1 MGRSTLISLN
11 TTEAHIQTP
20 SRMNK
25 LLMLTFLV
33 TLMGLMA
40 TAAPQEEVEEHE
52 LEDLSADEINVMEEV
67 AESREEREAAG
78 RKKRP
83 SRMRS
88 TGTNNPRKPAKKT
101 KKKVTIKGK
110 DKLRKKRPSRMRS
123 TGTNNPR
130 KPAKK
135 PKQKVSI
142 KGKGRNANR
151 QNARTNCRADRSDYT
166 CLLNAMNYLG
176 LMKTQVAN
184 YLRQQ
189 GRIAAANKTGEKKNG
204 KKGIFAST
212 AQRIIRSGGGDSS
225 ALSCQGSTT
234 SNGAK
239 NLTALAALL
248 NGCAVKVK
256 AACATENMPLPN
268 MTEVMTCATAMDSF
282 KSMVETCTKIK
293 ENGTDACTCWSN
305 SNFTALETTIRSN
318 MCKGK
323 DAQSASTAQLKACR
337 GNFSACKQ
345 AEDDGMKAMSS
356 CATSKADLLASA
368 KTLTANSAGLDAAKT
383 KVDSLAG
390 NGTRS
395 PFFAAAAAIRAAE
408 SCAEIITIVT
418 EIKTIVAANPEN
430 STVTTLT
437 TKITSV
443 ASTVT
448 CSDAEKTS
456 LATSSS
462 DLAAAKESVDG
473 SLATIN
479 EDIEIAS
486 GSPPTDEEI
495 SSATTASSA
504 TAASSARRNIVAR
517 HLLNRFNLN

>member
-11 TTEAHIQTP
+11 TTQAHIQTP

-25 LLMLTFLV
+25 LLMLAFLV
-33 TLMGLMA
+33 ALMGLMA
-40 TAAPQEEVEEHE
+40 TAAPQDEVEELE
-52 LEDLSADEINVMEEV
+52 LEDMAEDEAMEDV
-67 AESREEREAAG
+67 VESREAREAGRRRQRQRQRAG
-78 RKKRP
+78 LKRSMKKKK
-83 SRMRS
+83 
-88 TGTNNPRKPAKKT
+88 TENENKKKT
-101 KKKVTIKGK
+101 KKQKKSRPGPERNGASRSNGCGRSSTDYSCLIKA
-110 DKLRKKRPSRMRS
+110 M
-123 TGTNNPR
+123 T
-130 KPAKK
+130 
-135 PKQKVSI
+135 
-142 KGKGRNANR
+142 
-151 QNARTNCRADRSDYT
+151 Y
-166 CLLNAMNYLG
+166 LNLT
-176 LMKTQVAN
+176 KTQVAN
-184 YLRQQ
+184 YLKQQ
-189 GRIAAANKTGEKKNG
+189 GRIVAANKTGEKKNG

-212 AQRIIRSGGGDSS
+212 AQRIIRSGGGNSA

-234 SNGAK
+234 SSGAK
-239 NLTALAALL
+239 NLTNLATLL
-248 NGCAVKVK
+248 NGCEAKVK

-268 MTEVMTCATAMDSF
+268 MTEVSACVSSMETF
-282 KSMVETCTKIK
+282 KGMVDKCQMMK
-293 ENGTDACTCWSN
+293 ENGTEACSCWSN
-305 SNFTALETTIRSN
+305 ANFTTLAATIRK
-318 MCKGK
+318 CKI
-323 DAQSASTAQLKACR
+323 STTQKAVVAQLASCK
-337 GNFSACKQ
+337 GNFSACKT

-356 CATSKADLLASA
+356 CATSKSDLLASA
-368 KTLTANSAGLDAAKT
+368 KTLKANSAGLDSAKT

-390 NGTRS
+390 NSTTKKR
-395 PFFAAAAAIRAAE
+395 AAAA

-473 SLATIN
+473 SLATIK
-479 EDIEIAS
+479 EDLEIAT
-486 GSPPTDEEI
+486 GSAPTDSEI
-495 SSATTASSA
+495 ESATTASSTA

>member
-11 TTEAHIQTP
+11 TTQAHIQTP

-25 LLMLTFLV
+25 LLMLAFLV
-33 TLMGLMA
+33 ALMGLMA
-40 TAAPQEEVEEHE
+40 TAAPQDEVEE
-52 LEDLSADEINVMEEV
+52 LE
-67 AESREEREAAG
+67 AG
-78 RKKRP
+78 RRRQRQRQRAGLKRSMKKKK
-83 SRMRS
+83 
-88 TGTNNPRKPAKKT
+88 TENENKKKT
-101 KKKVTIKGK
+101 KKQKKSRPGPERNGASRSNGCGRSSTDYSCLIKA
-110 DKLRKKRPSRMRS
+110 M
-123 TGTNNPR
+123 T
-130 KPAKK
+130 
-135 PKQKVSI
+135 
-142 KGKGRNANR
+142 
-151 QNARTNCRADRSDYT
+151 Y
-166 CLLNAMNYLG
+166 LNLT
-176 LMKTQVAN
+176 KTQVAN
-184 YLRQQ
+184 YLKQQ
-189 GRIAAANKTGEKKNG
+189 GRIVAANKTGEKKNG

-212 AQRIIRSGGGDSS
+212 AQRIIRSGGGNSA

-234 SNGAK
+234 SSGAK
-239 NLTALAALL
+239 NLTNLATLL
-248 NGCAVKVK
+248 NGCEAKVK

-268 MTEVMTCATAMDSF
+268 MTEVSACVSSMETF
-282 KSMVETCTKIK
+282 KGMVDKCQMMKD
-293 ENGTDACTCWSN
+293 NGTEACSCWSN
-305 SNFTALETTIRSN
+305 DNFTELAATIRK
-318 MCKGK
+318 CKI
-323 DAQSASTAQLKACR
+323 STTQKAVVAQLASCK
-337 GNFSACKQ
+337 GNFSACKT

-368 KTLTANSAGLDAAKT
+368 KTLTANSAGLDSAKT
-383 KVDSLAG
+383 KVDSLA
-390 NGTRS
+390 NSTSKKR
-395 PFFAAAAAIRAAE
+395 AAA

-473 SLATIN
+473 SLATIK
-479 EDIEIAS
+479 EDLEIAT
-486 GSPPTDEEI
+486 GSAPTDEEI
-495 SSATTASSA
+495 SSATTASSTA